1 MRVQPTA
8 LEQSGT
14 AAHYQIVYQAS
25 AAACSGVPTFG
36 AETTVD
42 RTRLEA
48 TVASGLTAG
57 NGVGIRYAS
66 TSAYL
71 AWSAEL

>member
-1 MRVQPTA
+1 MRSAPTA
-8 LEQSGT
+8 LETNGT
-14 AAHYQIVYQAS
+14 GSDYQVNYLAT
-25 AAACSGVPTFG
+25 ATACNAVPTFDK
-36 AETTVD
+36 ATVYGSD
-42 RTRLEA
+42 IYF

-57 NGVGIRYAS
+57 QCSKPASVS

>member
-1 MRVQPTA
+1 MRAAPSA

-14 AAHYQIVYQAS
+14 AADYTVLVS
-25 AAACSGVPTFG
+25 GLLAACSAVPTFSVAG
-36 AETTVD
+36 LTVAVVN
-42 RTRLEA
+42 L

-57 NGVGIRYAS
+57 TAGTGRAAN